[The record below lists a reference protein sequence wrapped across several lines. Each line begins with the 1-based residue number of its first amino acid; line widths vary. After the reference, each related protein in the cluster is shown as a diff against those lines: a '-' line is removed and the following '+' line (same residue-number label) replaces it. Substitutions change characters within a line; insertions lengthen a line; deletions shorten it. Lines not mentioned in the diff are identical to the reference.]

1 MLSYNIRITVNTLS
15 VFILCLFFS
24 GCSFSQTN
32 LKQSINNELPSFE
45 EIREYIMKDTLLKPS
60 SFIYPDSLK
69 SKNITKKLSQLKNKG
84 LLSFYSNR
92 FRAPIFYGGM
102 NCLIF
107 FLKTDRV
114 GAKVYEHI
122 LVYNNDEGR
131 ELYCVSNLYS
141 VNTKE
146 EINEMDVSLFKIDG
160 SMTYVIIKHDKTIGL

>member
-1 MLSYNIRITVNTLS
+1 
-15 VFILCLFFS
+15 
-24 GCSFSQTN
+24 
-32 LKQSINNELPSFE
+32 
-45 EIREYIMKDTLLKPS
+45 
-60 SFIYPDSLK
+60 
-69 SKNITKKLSQLKNKG
+69 
-84 LLSFYSNR
+84 
-92 FRAPIFYGGM
+92 
-102 NCLIF
+102 
-107 FLKTDRV
+107 V